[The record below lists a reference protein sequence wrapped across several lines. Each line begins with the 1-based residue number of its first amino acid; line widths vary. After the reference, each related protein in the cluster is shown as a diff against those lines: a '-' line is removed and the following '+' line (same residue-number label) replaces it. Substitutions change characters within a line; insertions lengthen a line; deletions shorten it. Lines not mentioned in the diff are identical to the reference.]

1 MDLARVAAQAEMDL
15 SVVSMMPLGDHRYAG
30 MLRAAGV
37 DVRSL
42 DLAGWWDPRGPRRL
56 TGLIDRLAPDVLH
69 SHLKHADVVAGRVA
83 GKIGVPHVS
92 TLHVIEDRV
101 GGLAARKRDWA
112 AHRRMRSAALTIAVS
127 DALRSWY
134 LATFPERPER
144 VVTLR
149 NGVPDPG
156 RFEPAECAEIRAE
169 IGVPEDAVVATTV
182 AVLRPGKGHDVLM
195 EAAAAVD
202 GVVFVIVGDGPN
214 MPDIRR
220 RAAALPAERIV
231 FTGFRDDV
239 PRLLAASD
247 LVVHPAL
254 FDALPTALIQALAAG
269 IPTVASDVGGIP
281 EIVVPGAGVL
291 VPPGDPVSLAA
302 AIGSLADDGDSRRW
316 MGKAARERFDQEFD
330 GGAWARRLVAMYRT
344 LTT

>member
-1 MDLARVAAQAEMDL
+1 VDLARVAAQAEMDL

-134 LATFPERPER
+134 LATFPEIPAASSPPSVRRSEPRSECQRMPWWRPR
-144 VVTLR
+144 WRCSV
-149 NGVPDPG
+149 PG
-156 RFEPAECAEIRAE
+156 R
-169 IGVPEDAVVATTV
+169 VTTC
-182 AVLRPGKGHDVLM
+182 
-195 EAAAAVD
+195 
-202 GVVFVIVGDGPN
+202 
-214 MPDIRR
+214 
-220 RAAALPAERIV
+220 
-231 FTGFRDDV
+231 
-239 PRLLAASD
+239 
-247 LVVHPAL
+247 
-254 FDALPTALIQALAAG
+254 
-269 IPTVASDVGGIP
+269 
-281 EIVVPGAGVL
+281 
-291 VPPGDPVSLAA
+291 
-302 AIGSLADDGDSRRW
+302 
-316 MGKAARERFDQEFD
+316 
-330 GGAWARRLVAMYRT
+330 
-344 LTT
+344 